1 MCFMRLCWIID
12 RAIINQLS
20 TDTYHQP
27 TPTTATVLLSAENIK
42 HIGFFNLKTPRV
54 RFLTP
59 GRLLMLAF
67 SSKHCCVFV
76 QARRISGEAVD
87 ASCANIK
94 YKPSEPLGY
103 KTPWTRVTKLKQCVR
118 DDLLYQILLQ
128 ASTKCPTS
136 EANQSTN
143 ENKIKTSPQKTSRCA
158 QTWLQ
163 RCVREIHRLSK
174 ESREIQRSRLSNT
187 NSPNLWSLKITASLR
202 HNQRVRAV

>member
-12 RAIINQLS
+12 CAIINQLS

-27 TPTTATVLLSAENIK
+27 TPTTATVVLSAENIK
-42 HIGFFNLKTPRV
+42 HIGFFNL
-54 RFLTP
+54 
-59 GRLLMLAF
+59 
-67 SSKHCCVFV
+67 
-76 QARRISGEAVD
+76 
-87 ASCANIK
+87 NIK
-94 YKPSEPLGY
+94 YKLSEPLGY

-118 DDLLYQILLQ
+118 DGLLYQILLQ

-143 ENKIKTSPQKTSRCA
+143 ENEIKTSPQKTSRCA